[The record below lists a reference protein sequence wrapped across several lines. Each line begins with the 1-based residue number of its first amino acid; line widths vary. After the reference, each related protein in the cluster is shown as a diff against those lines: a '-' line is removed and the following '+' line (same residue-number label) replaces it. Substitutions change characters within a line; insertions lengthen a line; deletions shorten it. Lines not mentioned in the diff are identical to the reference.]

1 MKTVLAISG
10 SLRAKSSNSA
20 VLHACAGLV
29 PDFYEVKFFKGLE
42 DLPPFNPDREIELLK
57 NNSALAHWKN
67 EITSAEALLICSPEY
82 AHGIP
87 GTLKNAL
94 DWIVGTAELD
104 KKRIGVINASPLP
117 EEGPTY
123 ALDNLVEV
131 LRTMS
136 ADVRPEFILKIGEIK
151 SKFNQD
157 GTLSHEKTKMNL
169 KELLSK
175 VCT

>member
-1 MKTVLAISG
+1 
-10 SLRAKSSNSA
+10 
-20 VLHACAGLV
+20 VLHACAGLL
-29 PDFYEVKFFKGLE
+29 PEGFEIKFFKGLE
-42 DLPPFNPDREIELLK
+42 DLPHFNPDREHEPH
-57 NNSALAHWKN
+57 SALDHWKK
-67 EITSAEALLICSPEY
+67 EIVCAEALLICSPEY

-117 EEGPTY
+117 AEGPTY

-151 SKFNQD
+151 SKFNSA
-157 GTLSHEKTKMNL
+157 GELINEKTKTELKNL
-169 KELLSK
+169 LFELNSMK
-175 VCT
+175 N